1 MTDCHSSWK
10 KFFGQCN
17 GLKNELTLCLRAE
30 VSVLGVV
37 SYIALLELT
46 IVSVTQ
52 RLDRRKQ
59 NHEEAKAKRAKAQA
73 AWKTIDEE
81 S

>member
-1 MTDCHSSWK
+1 MHPPLAHHQHEACQKEIIALTDCHSSWK

-30 VSVLGVV
+30 
-37 SYIALLELT
+37 
-46 IVSVTQ
+46 